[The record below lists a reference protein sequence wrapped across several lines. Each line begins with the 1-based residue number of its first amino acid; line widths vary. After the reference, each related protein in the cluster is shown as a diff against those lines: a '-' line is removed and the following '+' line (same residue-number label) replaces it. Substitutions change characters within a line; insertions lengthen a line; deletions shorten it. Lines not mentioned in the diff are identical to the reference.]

1 MLAWRTG
8 CRHKAAALHAGWRE
22 ILVRVR
28 SKWNIKGRERS
39 LSEIGGATAFILWRI
54 AQQGTLNLENEGF
67 QTDSNAQ
74 RLDVIAEFL
83 AFLLHLVDRMKSE
96 DLTQEE
102 RQEYVT
108 AVARSLA
115 MQMQDNRSDAQG
127 AGDYRGALIA
137 LCNER
142 AADYAEFPMPDRAPG
157 YAMKR
162 YFGDHVRAVMGAKD
176 NQWITDQ
183 VMEVEVPEALMPLG
197 RALRDLFATG

>member
-1 MLAWRTG
+1 MAHRVSPQ
-8 CRHKAAALHAGWRE
+8 AGSRPADWRE
-22 ILVRVR
+22 THVRVR
-28 SKWNIKGRERS
+28 SKWNIKGRARS
-39 LSEIGGATAFILWRI
+39 LSEIGGASAFILWRI

-83 AFLLHLVDRMKSE
+83 AFLLHLVDRMKAE
-96 DLTQEE
+96 DLEQEA
-102 RQEYVT
+102 RQEYIT

-115 MQMQDNRSDAQG
+115 SQMQDNRTDIQG
-127 AGDYRGALIA
+127 AGEYGGGLIA
-137 LCNER
+137 LFNER
-142 AADYAEFPMPDRAPG
+142 AADYAEFPMPDRVPG

-162 YFGDHVRAVMGAKD
+162 YFGERVRAVMGAKD

-183 VMEVEVPEALMPLG
+183 VMEVEVPEALKPLG